1 MLRSPAWALISNSS
15 RVAYLHIKE
24 KCVSPEPGELTLSF
38 KEMERIMRRK
48 TFARALDELERFG
61 FIKRTQRGGLYRKR
75 NYFTLI
81 DEWKKF
87 QTQVRKSVPVKVI
100 SPKIQVR
107 KSVPYIEY
115 AIGYVLLIHSF
126 RSD

>member
-1 MLRSPAWALISNSS
+1 MARNRRNKLPPFVAIYREMLRSPAWALISNSS

-87 QTQVRKSVPVKVI
+87 QTQVRKSAP
-100 SPKIQVR
+100 
-107 KSVPYIEY
+107 E
-115 AIGYVLLIHSF
+115 
-126 RSD
+126 